1 MSEAGPLSEQERAR
15 LLAAARQ
22 AIRCAI
28 ENETFERHDS
38 TAAME
43 RRAGAFVTLRRR
55 GELRGCIG
63 MLDTSRPLLDS
74 VTDAAVAAATRDHRF
89 SRLSRME
96 LDDCDLEI
104 SVLGDF
110 VEVTDPQEVEVGR
123 DGVLLRAGFQSGLF
137 LPQVATEQ
145 GWDRETLLDH
155 LCLKAGLPPGTWRRP
170 DATLERFTAE
180 VFGER

>member
-1 MSEAGPLSEQERAR
+1 MSESETLGPEDRAALLS
-15 LLAAARQ
+15 AARE

-28 ENETFERHDS
+28 ANEPFARPEP
-38 TAAME
+38 TAGML

-63 MLDTSRPLLDS
+63 ILDTSRFLLDS

-89 SRLSRME
+89 SQLTIGELSE
-96 LDDCDLEI
+96 CDLEI
-104 SVLGDF
+104 SVLGEF
-110 VEVTDPQEVEVGR
+110 AEVRAPEEIVVGR
-123 DGVLLRAGFQSGLF
+123 DGVVLRAGFQSGLF

-145 GWDRETLLDH
+145 GWDRETLLEH
-155 LCLKAGLPPGTWRRP
+155 LCLKAGLAPGTWRRP
-170 DATLERFTAE
+170 DARLERFTAE